1 MFIMWGL
8 AGAMIGD
15 KIVQK
20 KPIVAKGA
28 GDCLRGPARSV
39 GSAGASRNAVPVVEV
54 PEVECKDADMNAGI
68 AMPEVSVGE
77 FVYYMLRCC
86 VWTLYDHTTGTE
98 VPLEMLPDREDKY
111 GVATWIQNEKGLNV
125 VYPSTNKLKQMPGWY
140 TTKGINGDNF
150 QPKYAVK
157 TTLKG
162 KDLELA
168 DKMKSRKPYYNY
180 AVIPATM
187 YGEVLRDLGDV
198 LDNNTRDTFFYN
210 SKGDK
215 LKFFVGTTKDLRES
229 KDWDYEKSKLLGT
242 ISLQVKESKSAT
254 VGVDGNINV
263 TTTLKQ
269 ADHKGSSAGLT
280 EYESEVDRI
289 PMLGSSVIIMTICL
303 NKDVEK
309 GTISLKQE
317 DTCTVCGAFSAIK
330 LTTGDQVFAP
340 CGHTSLCSTC
350 VSQWHIQQLRGNGT
364 CPFCREK
371 WDAEIIAQNLAN
383 WEVQKRQK
391 VDSPAEL
398 PADATAELPAD
409 ATAEL
414 PADQEAYDPEKA
426 KQRKRNF
433 YQRQVNKQ
441 SNNMFVNGLAGWNIL
456 FEMRQHDGK
465 DDDTGVEVFPVPG
478 TRTEDSLTYAAD
490 AGQLLKVNIKNQSQ
504 DALQFRPVYR
514 PSVGDEEP
522 EDLQDLKFDEQYEL
536 PYPLQKDAGEAP
548 DAWLLKD
555 SDDNTVLTLNFT
567 VKT

>member
-1 MFIMWGL
+1 MWGL

-15 KIVQK
+15 KIVQQ
-20 KPIVAKGA
+20 KPTVAKGA
-28 GDCLRGPARSV
+28 GEGLRCQARSV
-39 GSAGASRNAVPVVEV
+39 GSAGASRSSKPEVEI
-54 PEVECKDADMNAGI
+54 PQVECKDPDMSAGI

-140 TTKGINGDNF
+140 TTAGINGDNF

-168 DKMKSRKPYYNY
+168 EKMKSKKPYYNY
-180 AVIPATM
+180 AVIPVTM
-187 YGEVLRDLGDV
+187 YGEVLRDLGKV
-198 LDNNTRDTFFYN
+198 LDNNTRDTFFFN
-210 SKGDK
+210 SNGDA
-215 LKFFVGTTKDLRES
+215 LKFFVGTTKDLLES
-229 KDWDYEKSKLLGT
+229 KDWDYATSEFLGT
-242 ISLQVKESKSAT
+242 ISLKVKESKSAT

-280 EYESEVDRI
+280 EYEPEVDRI
-289 PMLGSSVIIMTICL
+289 PLLGSSVIIMPICL

-309 GTISLKQE
+309 GTISLTQE

-350 VSQWHIQQLRGNGT
+350 VSSWQKQDSSGNGT
-364 CPFCREK
+364 CPLCRAA
-371 WDAEIIAQNLAN
+371 WDAEIIAQDLAN

-426 KQRKRNF
+426 KKRKRNF

-441 SNNMFVNGLAGWNIL
+441 STNMFVNGLAGWNIL

-478 TRTEDSLTYAAD
+478 TRTENSLTYEAD
-490 AGQLLKVNIKNQSQ
+490 AGLLLKVFIENKST

-514 PSVGDEEP
+514 GADLTEEP
-522 EDLQDLKFDEQYEL
+522 ENFVDLKFNEQYEL
-536 PYPLQKDAGEAP
+536 PFPVQKDAGEAP

-555 SDDNTVLTLNFT
+555 SEDKTVLTLIFT
-567 VKT
+567 VKK